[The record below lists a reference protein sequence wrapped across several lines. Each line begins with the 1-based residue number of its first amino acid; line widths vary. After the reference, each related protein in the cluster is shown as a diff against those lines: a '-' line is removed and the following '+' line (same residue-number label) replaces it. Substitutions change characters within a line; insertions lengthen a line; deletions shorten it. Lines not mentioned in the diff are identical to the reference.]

1 MRLPSRDEGKPRPYT
16 MNMTYLSHLE
26 CSECGQTYSAHE
38 LHNLCR
44 QCGAPLWARY
54 DLVSA
59 RRGLD
64 RDRCAARPASLWRW
78 HELLPIDDLA
88 RRIDLGE
95 GGTPLLRIDRLAA
108 RLGLREVWLKDEGRN
123 PTGTFKA
130 RGMAAAVTRAKALGV
145 KEFVVP
151 TAGNAGG
158 AAAAY
163 AARAGLAVHVYLPKD
178 APPANLNEC
187 RAAGADVHLID
198 GLINDAGRSAA
209 AAAKEHGWFDLA
221 TLKEPYRVEGKKTMG
236 YEMAQ
241 DLGWELPDVIV
252 YPTGGGTG
260 LIGIW
265 KAFEE
270 MEALGWIGPQRP
282 RLVAV
287 QAIGCQPIVLAFERE
302 QLASEL
308 HQNAH
313 TIAAGLRVPKPLGDR
328 MLLRAIRASGG
339 TALAVSDEAIVKMTE
354 TALRVEGLSLA
365 YEGAATLVAASAL
378 RDRGWLKPHEKIVC
392 LNTGAGWKNP

>member
-1 MRLPSRDEGKPRPYT
+1 
-16 MNMTYLSHLE
+16 MTYLSHLE
-26 CSECGQTYSAHE
+26 CSECGQTYTADE
-38 LHNLCR
+38 LHNLCVK
-44 QCGAPLWARY
+44 CNAPLWVQY
-54 DLVSA
+54 DLDRA
-59 RRGLD
+59 RRELD

-78 HELLPIDDLA
+78 AELLPIDDLA
-88 RRIDLGE
+88 QRIDLGE
-95 GGTPLLRIDRLAA
+95 GGTPLLRIDRLSAQ
-108 RLGLREVWLKDEGRN
+108 LGLSEVWLKDEGRN
-123 PTGTFKA
+123 PTGSFKA
-130 RGMAAAVTRAKALGV
+130 RGMATAVTRAKALGV

-163 AARAGLAVHVYLPKD
+163 AARAGMAIHVYLPKD
-178 APPANLNEC
+178 APPANIDEC
-187 RAAGADVHLID
+187 RAVGADVHLID
-198 GLINDAGRSAA
+198 GLINDAGRLAA
-209 AAAKEHGWFDLA
+209 ADAKEHGWFDLA

-236 YEMAQ
+236 YEVAQ
-241 DLGWELPDVIV
+241 DLQWQLPNVIV

-270 MEALGWIGPQRP
+270 MEALGWIGSKRP
-282 RLVAV
+282 RMVAV
-287 QAIGCQPIVLAFERE
+287 QAIGCQPIVTAFEQD

-328 MLLRAIRASGG
+328 MMLRAIRASSG
-339 TALAVSDEAIVKMTE
+339 TAIAVSDDAIVQMTQ
-354 TALRVEGLSLA
+354 ALLRIEGISAA
-365 YEGAATLVAASAL
+365 YEGAATLVAAREL
-378 RDRGWLKPHEKIVC
+378 LDRGWLEPHEKIVC

>member
-1 MRLPSRDEGKPRPYT
+1 MS
-16 MNMTYLSHLE
+16 YLSHLQ
-26 CSECGQTYSAHE
+26 CSECGATYSAQE
-38 LHNLCR
+38 LHNLCLK
-44 QCGAPLWARY
+44 CGAPLWVRY
-54 DLVSA
+54 DLDRA
-59 RRGLD
+59 QRELD
-64 RDRCAARPASLWRW
+64 RDRFASRPASLWRW

-108 RLGLREVWLKDEGRN
+108 QLDLHEVWLKDEGRN

-130 RGMAAAVTRAKALGV
+130 RGMAVAVTRAKALGV

-163 AARAGLAVHVYLPKD
+163 AARAGMAIHVYMPKD

-209 AAAKEHGWFDLA
+209 ADAKEHGWFDLA

-236 YEMAQ
+236 YEIAQ
-241 DLGWELPDVIV
+241 DLQWELPDVIV

-270 MEALGWIGPQRP
+270 MEALGWIGSKRP
-282 RLVAV
+282 RMVAV
-287 QAIGCQPIVLAFERE
+287 QASGCRPIVTAFERE
-302 QLASEL
+302 QPASEL

-328 MLLRAIRASGG
+328 MMLRAIRASGG
-339 TALAVSDEAIVKMTE
+339 TAVAVSDEAIVQMTGA
-354 TALRVEGLSLA
+354 ALRIEGISLA
-365 YEGAATLVAASAL
+365 YEGAATLVAAREL
-378 RDRGWLKPHEKIVC
+378 RARGWLKSHEKIVC

>member
-1 MRLPSRDEGKPRPYT
+1 
-16 MNMTYLSHLE
+16 MTYLSHLE

-38 LHNLCR
+38 LHNLCVK
-44 QCGAPLWARY
+44 CGAPLWVRY
-54 DLVSA
+54 DLALA
-59 RRGLD
+59 RRELD
-64 RDRCAARPASLWRW
+64 RDRFAARPASLWRW
-78 HELLPIDDLA
+78 AELLPIDDLTQ
-88 RRIDLGE
+88 RIDLGE
-95 GGTPLLRIDRLAA
+95 GGTPLLRIDRLATQ
-108 RLGLREVWLKDEGRN
+108 LGLREVWLKDEGRN
-123 PTGTFKA
+123 PTGSFKA
-130 RGMAAAVTRAKALGV
+130 RGMATAVTRAKALGV

-163 AARAGLAVHVYLPKD
+163 AARAGMAIHVYMPKD
-178 APPANLNEC
+178 APPTNIDEC
-187 RAAGADVHLID
+187 RAVGADVHLID
-198 GLINDAGRSAA
+198 GLINDAGRIAA
-209 AAAKEHGWFDLA
+209 ADAKEHGWFDLA

-236 YEMAQ
+236 YEIAQ
-241 DLGWELPDVIV
+241 DLQWQLPDVIM

-270 MEALGWIGPQRP
+270 MEALGWIGSQRP
-282 RLVAV
+282 RMVVV
-287 QAIGCQPIVLAFERE
+287 QAIGCQPIVKAFEHD

-328 MLLRAIRASGG
+328 MMLRAIRASGG
-339 TALAVSDEAIVKMTE
+339 TAIAVSDEAIVTMTE
-354 TALRVEGLSLA
+354 NALRVEGISLA
-365 YEGAATLVAASAL
+365 YEGAATLVAAGEL
-378 RDRGWLKPHEKIVC
+378 LKRGWLKSPERIVC

>member
-1 MRLPSRDEGKPRPYT
+1 MS
-16 MNMTYLSHLE
+16 YLSHLE
-26 CSECGQTYSAHE
+26 CSECGQTYHAHE
-38 LHNLCR
+38 LHNLCVK
-44 QCGAPLWARY
+44 CNAPLWVRY
-54 DLVSA
+54 DLDRA
-59 RRGLD
+59 QKELD
-64 RDRCAARPASLWRW
+64 RDRFAARPASLWRW
-78 HELLPIDDLA
+78 QELLPIDDLA

-108 RLGLREVWLKDEGRN
+108 QLSLRQVWLKDEGRN
-123 PTGTFKA
+123 PTGSFKA
-130 RGMAAAVTRAKALGV
+130 RGMAVAVTRATALGV

-163 AARAGLAVHVYLPKD
+163 AARAGLAIHVYLPQD
-178 APPANLNEC
+178 APPANIDEC

-198 GLINDAGRSAA
+198 GLINDAGRLAA
-209 AAAKEHGWFDLA
+209 AAARERGWFDLA
-221 TLKEPYRVEGKKTMG
+221 TLKEPYRIEGKKTMG
-236 YEMAQ
+236 YEIAQ
-241 DLGWELPDVIV
+241 DLNWELPDVIV
-252 YPTGGGTG
+252 YPAGGGTG

-270 MEALGWIGPQRP
+270 MGTLGWIGSQRP

-287 QAIGCQPIVLAFERE
+287 QPIGCQPVVSAFAAN
-302 QLASEL
+302 QPACEL

-328 MLLRAIRASGG
+328 LMLRAIRASGG
-339 TALAVSDEAIVKMTE
+339 TAIAVSDDDIVKMTE
-354 TALRVEGLSLA
+354 TARRGEGISMA
-365 YEGAATLVAASAL
+365 YEGAATLVAASEL
-378 RDRGWLKPHEKIVC
+378 RRQDWLKPDEKIVC